1 MEGMQEGGYGGYSN
15 NGMPMTSVPPTQRAM
30 SNTPPYSPYPNP
42 MEMTTPP
49 QPGQQQQG
57 QYVNVWQEGALS
69 LSSTITTYLDA
80 YSRYI
85 ARHISVHP
93 MVFEPGSA
101 LRILSNMNEQ
111 RTPLAFQTFAVLAN
125 GR

>member
-1 MEGMQEGGYGGYSN
+1 
-15 NGMPMTSVPPTQRAM
+15 MPMTTVPQQQHLA
-30 SNTPPYSPYPNP
+30 TPPYAPYPNS
-42 MEMTTPP
+42 MEMSASSQQNQPP
-49 QPGQQQQG
+49 SMQG
-57 QYVNVWQEGALS
+57 GVSYTSNVWQEGALS

-93 MVFEPGSA
+93 QVFEPGSA
-101 LRILSNMNEQ
+101 LRILSNPNEQ

-125 GR
+125 GKILF